1 MFEGTLGIDKKM
13 LLIWLSSFCKSMDK
27 FLKIAFLLLLANVM
41 RAQQHETY
49 GENNFQY
56 GFSFKGKL
64 EIGAKKGSP
73 LIKFRFSANA
83 GIGSEW
89 IYEGLYPTFNT
100 ELEFYNGGLGS
111 RKGKNNRTVWSFDVI
126 CALTMTAGIRNH
138 FQQKYTGLLQHRN
151 VPLYY
156 FADFVNPALQNP
168 YSNSLSLGTNLIFA
182 SGRETQRVGF
192 LNLHPYEPIQL
203 SYYNDGTPFG
213 IMGLGDG
220 KDRYYTGGGVL
231 SYHLPLYTAVNQF
244 EASYHKFT
252 GFTLN
257 AFELSNEMNL
267 SYVYYD
273 DMTQSDYNKSRWSI
287 GVANVD
293 KGFGLNVTD
302 YNTVN
307 WDGQHLIHW
316 IIFNAFHLVSESPYR
331 SIEPSYFYKT
341 SNILIN

>member
-1 MFEGTLGIDKKM
+1 MRNY
-13 LLIWLSSFCKSMDK
+13 
-27 FLKIAFLLLLANVM
+27 LKIALLLLWATIA
-41 RAQQHETY
+41 RAQQRETF
-49 GENNFQY
+49 GNNNFQY

-64 EIGAKKGSP
+64 EIGLKKNSP
-73 LIKFRFSANA
+73 PFYFRLSANA

-89 IYEGLYPTFNT
+89 IYEGIYPTFHT
-100 ELEFYNGGLGS
+100 EMQLYNGGIGS
-111 RKGKNNRTVWSFDVI
+111 RKGKNNKTVTSFDVI
-126 CALTMTAGIRNH
+126 FAFTVTGGVRNH
-138 FQQKYTGLLQHRN
+138 FQRKYADLLQYRN

-168 YSNSLSLGTNLIFA
+168 YGNSLSLGTNIIFA
-182 SGRETQRVGF
+182 AGREMQRVGF

-231 SYHLPLYTAVNQF
+231 SYHAPLYTAVNQF

-273 DMTQSDYNKSRWSI
+273 DQTQSDYNKSRWSF
-287 GVANVD
+287 GLANVD
-293 KGFGLNVTD
+293 KGFGLNATH
-302 YNTVN
+302 YNSTQY
-307 WDGQHLIHW
+307 DGQHMIHW
-316 IIFNAFHLVSESPYR
+316 IVYNAFHLVKEKSYPA
-331 SIEPSYFYKT
+331 IEPSYFYKT